1 MRLRLGT
8 RQSQLAMWQANW
20 TADRI
25 RALGIEVDI
34 VPITTAGD
42 VSTMPLGQSGGVGLF
57 TKEIQRALLDN
68 RCDLAVHSLKDLPTE
83 ITPGLK
89 LSAVPEREDVRDCL
103 ISRDGIQFADL
114 PHGATIGTGSPRRV
128 AQLKL
133 LRPDIQTAD
142 IRGNLDTRIKKL
154 DEGQYDAIMLA
165 AAGLRRLKLDHR
177 VTQWFDPK
185 ELLPAVGQAA
195 LGIETRDDDQNAISA
210 VNQLNHLDT
219 KAAVL
224 AERNLLRH
232 LRGGCLAP
240 VAALARVTGQ
250 KLVIAARVLAAD
262 GSRYVS
268 TTAEG
273 SADQPEQLGT
283 IAAELLR
290 LAGAT
295 ELIQRAR
302 S

>member
-20 TADRI
+20 TAGRL
-25 RALGIEVDI
+25 RELGVEVEI
-34 VPITTAGD
+34 VPITTEGD
-42 VSTMPLGQSGGVGLF
+42 VSTLPLGQSGGVGLF

-83 ITPGLK
+83 PVPGLR
-89 LSAVPEREDVRDCL
+89 LTAVPEREDVRDCL
-103 ISRDGIQFADL
+103 ISREGIQFANL
-114 PHGATIGTGSPRRV
+114 PLGATIGTGSPRRV

-142 IRGNLDTRIKKL
+142 IRGNLDTRIRKL
-154 DEGQYDAIMLA
+154 DEGHYDAIILA

-177 VTQWFDPK
+177 VTQWFDSK

-195 LGIETRDDDQNAISA
+195 LGIETRQDDQTAIDA
-210 VNQLNHLDT
+210 VAQLNHTDSQ
-219 KAAVL
+219 AAVL
-224 AERNLLRH
+224 AERQLLRQ

-240 VAALARVTGQ
+240 VAAHARVTGQ
-250 KLVIAARVLAAD
+250 NLVLAARVLATD
-262 GSRYVS
+262 GSRFVS
-268 TTAEG
+268 TTVEG
-273 SADQPEQLGT
+273 PSHEPEELGAVAAQL
-283 IAAELLR
+283 LQ

-295 ELIQRAR
+295 DLIQRAR
-302 S
+302 A